1 MALSLFFGVKCTMYT
16 EIIHVFVLYCIYNKL
31 YMYVLALIVNYRIYN
46 YEHDNII
53 MYVQIALISNVYNY
67 VHKNHK
73 VTVTSISHIKMV
85 FIGQE

>member
-53 MYVQIALISNVYNY
+53 MYVQIALMCIIMCIKIIKLLS
-67 VHKNHK
+67 HKFHAHE
-73 VTVTSISHIKMV
+73 IHIL
-85 FIGQE
+85 